1 VHGQAVVGERKKQL
15 GRDRVKT
22 AHSVCYDIVREILRE
37 ARQFSATEFRVVAGA
52 EVVEM
57 LLDEESQYLAGLS
70 DFIQRPISLTAEP
83 GNKTESYDIVL
94 LRRRRATAPRPS
106 RPSAIRP

>member
-22 AHSVCYDIVREILRE
+22 AHSVCYDILRV